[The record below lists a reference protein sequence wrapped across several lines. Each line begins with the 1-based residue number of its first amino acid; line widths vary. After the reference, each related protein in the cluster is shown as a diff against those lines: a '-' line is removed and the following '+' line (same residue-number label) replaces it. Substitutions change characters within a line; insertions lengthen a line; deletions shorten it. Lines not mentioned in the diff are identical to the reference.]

1 MLKWLSLALV
11 ATGILHNTLAFI
23 LMGDTLRRL
32 WRSGLMAAVRADD
45 AAAFALLWFIV
56 AGFALMLIG
65 AAFWQLADAGRL
77 GWSLIL
83 GLWALAAGICLLFP
97 QPGPFLLL
105 ALACAFVLAKAGGA
119 G

>member
-11 ATGILHNTLAFI
+11 ATGFLHNILAFV
-23 LMGDTLRRL
+23 LMRDVLRRL
-32 WRSGLMAAVRADD
+32 WRGGLIAAVRADD
-45 AAAFALLWFIV
+45 AAAFTLLWFMV

-65 AAFWQLADAGRL
+65 AAFWQLADAGCL
-77 GWSLIL
+77 GWPLLL

>member
-11 ATGILHNTLAFI
+11 ATGILHNALAFI

-77 GWSLIL
+77 GW
-83 GLWALAAGICLLFP
+83 ALAAGICLLFP